1 MNENACGQRC
11 ACRLNQEPAEVS
23 IDGAFA
29 VDRRTFLAQGA
40 LAAAAAALAACGL
53 SSDIPTAPGNLS
65 SPLTINVAN
74 YPALASVNGVAYV
87 SADRNPLAIVRT
99 GASSFVALSRIC
111 PHAGST
117 VNTASFG
124 FLCPGHGAEFD
135 DTGRWI
141 GGQRTTNLTSYP
153 TQFDATTGM
162 LTVG

>member
-1 MNENACGQRC
+1 MS
-11 ACRLNQEPAEVS
+11 AEESTDLVS
-23 IDGAFA
+23 I

-53 SSDIPTAPGNLS
+53 SSEPTAPGTLA
-65 SPLTINVAN
+65 SPLTINVAD
-74 YPALASVNGVAYV
+74 YAALASVHGVAFV
-87 SADRNPLAIVRT
+87 SAERNPLAIVRT
-99 GASSFVALSRIC
+99 GTSSFVALSRIC

-135 DTGRWI
+135 ETGRWI
-141 GGQRTTNLTSYP
+141 GGQRTSSLTSYP
-153 TQFDATTGM
+153 TQYDAATGM

>member
-1 MNENACGQRC
+1 MNDIACGQGC
-11 ACRLNQEPAEVS
+11 ACRVREEAEATV
-23 IDGAFA
+23 DGAPG

-53 SSDIPTAPGNLS
+53 SSGVPTAPGSLS

-74 YPALASVNGVAYV
+74 YPALTNVNGVAYV
-87 SADRNPLAIVRT
+87 SADRSPLAIVRT

-141 GGQRTTNLTSYP
+141 GGQRTSSLTSYP
-153 TQFDATTGM
+153 TQFDAATGM

>member
-1 MNENACGQRC
+1 MSDKACGQGC
-11 ACRLNQEPAEVS
+11 TCRLEQHADATA
-23 IDGAFA
+23 DGAPG

-53 SSDIPTAPGNLS
+53 SSSVPTAPGSLS

-74 YPALASVNGVAYV
+74 YPALTTVNGVAYV
-87 SADRNPLAIVRT
+87 NGGGNPLAIVRT

-141 GGQRTTNLTSYP
+141 GGQRTSSLTSYP
-153 TQFDATTGM
+153 TQFDAATGM